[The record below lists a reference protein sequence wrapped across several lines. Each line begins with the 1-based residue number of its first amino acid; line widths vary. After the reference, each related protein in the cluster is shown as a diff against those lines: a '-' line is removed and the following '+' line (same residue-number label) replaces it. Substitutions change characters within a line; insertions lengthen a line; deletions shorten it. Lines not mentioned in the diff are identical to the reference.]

1 MALSGKWR
9 TSTGLRA
16 GAFFYNTDSDM
27 TSATMGQSTTLV
39 SRREA
44 GSSSVLQCGRF
55 ELDLGRPLVMG
66 ILNVTPDSFSDG
78 GDLSIPHAVERARRM
93 VDEGADMIDIGGE
106 STRPGAAPV
115 PPQAELD
122 RVLPVLEALRDS
134 GVPLSVD
141 TFKPEVMRHAIEA
154 GADMIND
161 IRGLRE
167 PGAIEAVA
175 ASRCG
180 LCVMHMQGEPRTMQ
194 EAPHYDDVVRDVGG
208 FLAERVQCLSRAGIS
223 PRRIVLDPGFGF
235 GKTAGQ
241 NYAML
246 RHLDR
251 MKVADQ
257 PWLLGLSRKSM
268 LGHVVGRE
276 PRERLAA
283 SLAAA
288 LYGLEKGGHILRV
301 HDVAET
307 VDAVKIW
314 RAIKDESFV

>member
-1 MALSGKWR
+1 
-9 TSTGLRA
+9 
-16 GAFFYNTDSDM
+16 
-27 TSATMGQSTTLV
+27 
-39 SRREA
+39 
-44 GSSSVLQCGRF
+44 
-55 ELDLGRPLVMG
+55 MG

-78 GDLSIPHAVERARRM
+78 TGDLVMERAIERGRKM
-93 VDEGADMIDIGGE
+93 IADGADMLDIGGE
-106 STRPGAAPV
+106 STRPGADPV
-115 PPQAELD
+115 SVEEELE
-122 RVLPVLEALRDS
+122 RVLPVIRALHDT

-141 TFKPEVMRHAIEA
+141 TFKPEVMRSVIDA

-161 IRGLRE
+161 IKGLRA
-167 PGAIEAVA
+167 PGAIEAVRD
-175 ASRCG
+175 SNCG

-194 EAPHYDDVVRDVGG
+194 ASPHYDDVLTDVQS
-208 FLAERVQCLSRAGIS
+208 FLEERVAVLTRAGVA
-223 PRRIVLDPGFGF
+223 PQRIVLDPGFGF
-235 GKTAGQ
+235 GKTAAQ

-246 RHLDR
+246 RGLDR
-251 MKVADQ
+251 MRVANY
-257 PWLLGLSRKSM
+257 PWLLGFSRKSM

-314 RAIKDESFV
+314 RTIKDESFV